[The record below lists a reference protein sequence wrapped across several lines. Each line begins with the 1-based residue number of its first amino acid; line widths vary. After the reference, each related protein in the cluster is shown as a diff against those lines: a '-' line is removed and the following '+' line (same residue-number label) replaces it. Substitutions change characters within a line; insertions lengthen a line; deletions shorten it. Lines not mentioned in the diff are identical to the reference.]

1 LSGFE
6 RSAQIRDGLLTL
18 HILSAAAWIG
28 GGLYSWY
35 AFSHLTRAGG
45 EAGASVPLLA
55 RTADRYFGP
64 AAGLTLL
71 TGILLVLAVDPWGW
85 TDAFVLV
92 GLGVFLFSAIWQPL
106 VANKVQA
113 RLLGALAGEGDTGQ
127 ALSAFHRSAAVDV
140 AILVV
145 AVWAMVSKLGY

>member
-1 LSGFE
+1 MSG
-6 RSAQIRDGLLTL
+6 TL
-18 HILSAAAWIG
+18 NWTAARTGIVKIPTCSG
-28 GGLYSWY
+28 QEMSPT
-35 AFSHLTRAGG
+35 SHNPM
-45 EAGASVPLLA
+45 AGASVPLLA

>member
-1 LSGFE
+1 
-6 RSAQIRDGLLTL
+6 
-18 HILSAAAWIG
+18 
-28 GGLYSWY
+28 
-35 AFSHLTRAGG
+35 
-45 EAGASVPLLA
+45 VPLLA

-113 RLLGALAGEGDTGQ
+113 RLLGALAGESDTGE
-127 ALSAFHRSAAVDV
+127 ALGAFHRSAAVDV

>member
-1 LSGFE
+1 M
-6 RSAQIRDGLLTL
+6 RDGLLVL

-35 AFSHLTRAGG
+35 AFTHLARAGS
-45 EAGASVPLLA
+45 EAGDSVPVLA

-71 TGILLVLAVDPWGW
+71 TGIVLVLTVDPWGW
-85 TDAFVLV
+85 TDTFVLV
-92 GLGVFLFSAIWQPL
+92 GLGAFLFSAIWQPL
-106 VANKVQA
+106 VSNKVQA
-113 RLLGALAGEGDTGQ
+113 RLLGAVSGEGDTDR
-127 ALSAFHRSAAVDV
+127 ALGGLHRSTAVEL
-140 AILVV
+140 AILVF

>member
-1 LSGFE
+1 M
-6 RSAQIRDGLLTL
+6 RDGLLVL

-35 AFSHLTRAGG
+35 AFTHLVRAGSEVG
-45 EAGASVPLLA
+45 DSVPMLA

-71 TGILLVLAVDPWGW
+71 TGIVLVLTVDPWGW
-85 TDAFVLV
+85 TDTFVLV

-106 VANKVQA
+106 VSNKVQA
-113 RLLGALAGEGDTGQ
+113 RLLASVAGDGATDQ
-127 ALSAFHRSAAVDV
+127 ALKGFHRSSAVDL
-140 AILVV
+140 AILVF
-145 AVWAMVSKLGY
+145 AVWAMVTKLGY

>member
-1 LSGFE
+1 M
-6 RSAQIRDGLLTL
+6 RDGLLVL

-28 GGLYSWY
+28 GGLYAWY
-35 AFSHLTRAGG
+35 AFTHLARAGG

-71 TGILLVLAVDPWGW
+71 TGIVLVLTVDPWGW

-106 VANKVQA
+106 VSNKVQA
-113 RLLGALAGEGDTGQ
+113 RLL
-127 ALSAFHRSAAVDV
+127 AAVDGEESTDQ
-140 AILVV
+140 AIKGFHRASAVDLATLVF
-145 AVWAMVSKLGY
+145 AVWAMVTKLGY

>member
-1 LSGFE
+1 M
-6 RSAQIRDGLLTL
+6 RDGLLTL

-35 AFSHLTRAGG
+35 AFTHLVKAGG
-45 EAGASVPLLA
+45 EAGDSVPMLA

-71 TGILLVLAVDPWGW
+71 TGIILVLTVDPWGW

-92 GLGVFLFSAIWQPL
+92 GLGVFLFSAVWQPL
-106 VANKVQA
+106 VANKVQK
-113 RLLGALAGEGDTGQ
+113 RLMGAVAGEGNTGQ
-127 ALSAFHRSAAVDV
+127 ALGVFHRSTALELAT
-140 AILVV
+140 LVF